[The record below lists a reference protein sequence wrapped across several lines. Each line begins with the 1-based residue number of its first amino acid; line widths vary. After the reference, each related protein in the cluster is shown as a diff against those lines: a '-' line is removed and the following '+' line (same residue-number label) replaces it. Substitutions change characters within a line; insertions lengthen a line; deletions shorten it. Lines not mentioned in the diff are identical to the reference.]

1 MLSDPM
7 KNLGTLKIKNVHAYK
22 INVKK
27 LAGIRVHSNF
37 FVNAHCASQN
47 EHCTE
52 LRTSFCN
59 RMTLRSCI
67 ICNPVVQFAHGAHG
81 K

>member
-7 KNLGTLKIKNVHAYK
+7 KNLGTLKIKNVTP

-37 FVNAHCASQN
+37 FVHAHCASQN

-52 LRTSFCN
+52 LNIF
-59 RMTLRSCI
+59 L
-67 ICNPVVQFAHGAHG
+67 Q
-81 K
+81 